1 MIEITSVDQLKEG
14 DTILIE
20 GMEDSEVLVVEV
32 ESIDGNLIIPK
43 GLGGLDYCP
52 EDPESI
58 IRIGRKKEEPTVTP
72 ISQKLHFKL
81 TKEWQQIFNQQ

>member
-14 DTILIE
+14 DTILID
-20 GMEDSEVLVVEV
+20 GMKDSEVIIVEV

-52 EDPESI
+52 EDPECI
-58 IRIGRKKEEPTVTP
+58 VRIGRNAEEPTITP

-81 TKEWQQIFNQQ
+81 TKEWQQIFNQ